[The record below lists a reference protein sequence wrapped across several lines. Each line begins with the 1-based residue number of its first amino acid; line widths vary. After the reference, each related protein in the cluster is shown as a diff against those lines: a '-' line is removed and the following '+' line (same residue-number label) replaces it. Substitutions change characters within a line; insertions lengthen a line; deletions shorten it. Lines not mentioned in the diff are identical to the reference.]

1 MSLKLAEY
9 LFTGPFPVDTT
20 EVRANQP
27 PVVYAIVA
35 KGGQAWAPVF
45 RIVDVGASPDA
56 GLRFADHP
64 RRADWAAGANETI
77 GVYLFYAPRSKFAGA
92 DRERIA
98 AQLRSQYD
106 PPRGAVA

>member
-1 MSLKLAEY
+1 MSLKLADY
-9 LFTGPFPVDTT
+9 LFTGPFAIDTT

-35 KGGQAWAPVF
+35 KGGPAWAPHF
-45 RIVDVGASPDA
+45 RVVDIGASSDQ

-64 RRADWAAGANETI
+64 RRGTWVVAANETI
-77 GVYLFYAPRSKFAGA
+77 GVYLLNLPRSKFTAA

-98 AQLRSQYD
+98 THRRNRYD
-106 PPRGAVA
+106 PPRGTVA